1 MANEAALI
9 NRKKDPNF
17 NFVKVIL
24 LNFFHLRFF
33 IRMCLK
39 IKNCYYFVM
48 INFANLVIN
57 LFLTLQK
64 DLVIHFLLFNYQ
76 NFNFRLLGVAILI
89 DLFIEALKYLDLQSS
104 YQQTVLVNRLLGAL
118 LLTLVMKKVI
128 QYQVDWNQME

>member
-76 NFNFRLLGVAILI
+76 NFNLRLLGVAILI
-89 DLFIEALKYLDLQSS
+89 DLFIQLYKVPFFFYKRNKYI
-104 YQQTVLVNRLLGAL
+104 YIYIYYIKIKWNIIKVLIRNRGIA
-118 LLTLVMKKVI
+118 
-128 QYQVDWNQME
+128 

>member
-1 MANEAALI
+1 
-9 NRKKDPNF
+9 
-17 NFVKVIL
+17 
-24 LNFFHLRFF
+24 
-33 IRMCLK
+33 
-39 IKNCYYFVM
+39 M

-89 DLFIEALKYLDLQSS
+89 DLFIEALEYLDLQSS

-128 QYQVDWNQME
+128 QYQVD